1 MAELF
6 DCRPCLDPAVLPCP
20 LHDVV
25 GSPAPLRLLPSDL
38 LVGHASL
45 HQPAGPPGA
54 RDSRDRGLFRNH
66 DVGVLQFRAERRRLH
81 SVSSIRVQLMS
92 LSVPVHRLERGVLAL
107 IPFGIALAFWSSHPN
122 LIIDAD
128 TPRYLA
134 NSPFR
139 TATYPLFLDLAEG
152 PILLPL
158 QLLLL
163 AQPWPGWQSIR
174 PDSSHG
180 SSVLQWS

>member
-1 MAELF
+1 M
-6 DCRPCLDPAVLPCP
+6 
-20 LHDVV
+20 
-25 GSPAPLRLLPSDL
+25 
-38 LVGHASL
+38 
-45 HQPAGPPGA
+45 
-54 RDSRDRGLFRNH
+54 
-66 DVGVLQFRAERRRLH
+66 GVLQFRGERTPTFRIEHTGSTHEPERP
-81 SVSSIRVQLMS
+81 SAQVRTWC
-92 LSVPVHRLERGVLAL
+92 LSPDP
-107 IPFGIALAFWSSHPN
+107 IWIALAFWSSHPN

-163 AQPWPGWQSIR
+163 AAALAWVAIYTSK
-174 PDSSHG
+174 SSHG